1 MNRVTSVQGESS
13 ELGRRLIQDDMSVE
27 ELLVIDK

>member
-1 MNRVTSVQGESS
+1 MNRVTNMQDKGS
-13 ELGRRLIQDDMSVE
+13 ELRRRLIQYGTSGE